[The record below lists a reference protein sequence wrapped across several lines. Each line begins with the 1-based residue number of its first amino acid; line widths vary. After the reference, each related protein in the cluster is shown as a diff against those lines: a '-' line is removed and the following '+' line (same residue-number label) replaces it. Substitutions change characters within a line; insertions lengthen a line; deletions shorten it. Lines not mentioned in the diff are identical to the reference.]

1 MQDSDN
7 RFRRWMRTNQG
18 VGTLLTVILGAFL
31 IHLLLSEW
39 VHQDLRDGFKLG
51 FFPVAG
57 VIIMMLCTIALMFD
71 SHRRQITDE
80 LQDIE
85 WKNWLYCFAALIGC
99 YVYFA
104 LSQLIGFLLVSPVFL
119 FVLMYSLGVRP
130 WTTAAAAGAIMTVIV
145 YGLFRMLGIA
155 MTQGILPF

>member
-1 MQDSDN
+1 MPGSDHG
-7 RFRRWMRTNQG
+7 FRRWVVTNQG

-31 IHLLLSEW
+31 IHLLLTEW
-39 VHQDLRDGFKLG
+39 VHRDLRDGFKLG

-57 VIIMMLCTIALMFD
+57 VIAMMLCTIALMFD
-71 SHRRQITDE
+71 SRRRQITDD
-80 LQDIE
+80 LRDIE

-104 LSQLIGFLLVSPVFL
+104 LSELIGFLLVTPVFL
-119 FVLMYSLGVRP
+119 FVLMYFLGVRP
-130 WTTAAAAGAIMTVIV
+130 WTTALASGAIVTVIV